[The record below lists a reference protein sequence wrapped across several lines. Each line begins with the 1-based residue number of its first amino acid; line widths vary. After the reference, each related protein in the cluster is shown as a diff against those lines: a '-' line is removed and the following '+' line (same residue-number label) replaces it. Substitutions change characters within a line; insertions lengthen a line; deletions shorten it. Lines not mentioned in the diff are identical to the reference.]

1 MTKNYDLVVIG
12 GGPAGYAAALYGS
25 AAGLE
30 VAVVEEN
37 KIGGT
42 CLHVGCIPAKELLET
57 ASVLRTVRQ
66 AKDFGI
72 ETSQEPVIDLSISQN
87 RKQTVIDQL
96 FTGLNSLLTG
106 REVAIYSGKGFL
118 SSDRK
123 IEIKKENETEIIQGK
138 NVLLAT
144 GSTPRTIEGFEI
156 DGEIVMTSDEF
167 LSLENIPDRVAVI
180 GGGAIGCEFASLL
193 NDLGSAVTLL
203 ESLDEILPG
212 CDKDISTSLRRSF
225 SKKGIDVQTGV
236 KVEGHERKE
245 QKTTVSW
252 SREGDVNQIEV
263 DLVVISVGRQPNG
276 HSAGLQNT
284 EVEVDQKGFI
294 EVDERLKTKEQ
305 GVWAA
310 GDVINTPQLAH
321 LGFAEGIFA
330 VKEILGENPVPIDPE
345 TVPWCIYCDPEVAF
359 AGLTEEKAKAA
370 GYEVTVSKHRY
381 TGNGRAMII
390 GETDGLVKV
399 VAEKNANGKAGRI
412 LGVHMV
418 GPWVTEQLGQA
429 YLAVNLEST
438 VDEVANH
445 IQAHPTLSE
454 LFGETV
460 MSLTG
465 RSLHG

>member
-25 AAGLE
+25 AAGLK
-30 VAVVEEN
+30 VAIVEEN

-57 ASVLRTVRQ
+57 ASVLRSVRQ

-72 ETSQEPVIDLSISQN
+72 ETSQEPVVDLSISQN
-87 RKQTVIDQL
+87 RKQTIIDQL
-96 FTGLNSLLTG
+96 FTGLNSLLAG
-106 REVAIYSGKGFL
+106 REVTIYSGTGL
-118 SSDRK
+118 LGANRK
-123 IEIKKENETEIIQGK
+123 IEIQQNGETEIIQGT

-144 GSTPRTIEGFEI
+144 GSTPRTIQGFEI
-156 DGEIVMTSDEF
+156 DGETVMTSDEF
-167 LSLENIPDRVAVI
+167 LSIEETPDRVAVI

-193 NDLGSAVTLL
+193 NDLGSSVTLL

-212 CDKDISTSLRRSF
+212 CDKDVSTAVRRSF
-225 SKKGIDVQTGV
+225 IKKGIDIQTGV
-236 KVEGHERKE
+236 QVEGHEGDAG
-245 QKTTVSW
+245 KTTVSW
-252 SREGDVNQIEV
+252 SDKGEENQREV
-263 DLVVISVGRQPNG
+263 DLVVVAVGRKPNG
-276 HSAGLQNT
+276 HTAGLQDT
-284 EVEVDQKGFI
+284 EVVVDEKGFI
-294 EVDERLKTKEQ
+294 EVDGKLKTKEQ

-321 LGFAEGIFA
+321 VGFAEGIFV
-330 VKEILGENPVPIDPE
+330 VKEILGESPVEIDPS

-359 AGLTEEKAKAA
+359 AGLTEESAKTA
-370 GYEVTVSKHRY
+370 GYEVTISKHRY
-381 TGNGRAMII
+381 SGNGRAMII
-390 GETDGLVKV
+390 GETEGLVKV
-399 VAEKNANGKAGRI
+399 VAETDESGKAGRI
-412 LGVHMV
+412 LGVHMA
-418 GPWVTEQLGQA
+418 GPLVTEQLGQA
-429 YLAVNLEST
+429 YLAVNLEAT

>member
-123 IEIKKENETEIIQGK
+123 IEIKKENETEIIQGR

-193 NDLGSAVTLL
+193 NDLGSVVTLL

-276 HSAGLQNT
+276 HSAVLQNT

-381 TGNGRAMII
+381 SGNGRAMII

>member
-25 AAGLE
+25 SAGLK
-30 VAVVEEN
+30 VAIVEEN

-57 ASVLRTVRQ
+57 ASVLRSVRQ

-72 ETSQEPVIDLSISQN
+72 ETSQEPVVDLSISQN
-87 RKQTVIDQL
+87 RKQTIIDQL
-96 FTGLNSLLTG
+96 FTGLNSLLAG
-106 REVAIYSGKGFL
+106 REVTIYSGTGL
-118 SSDRK
+118 LGVNRK
-123 IEIKKENETEIIQGK
+123 IEIQQSGETEIIQGT

-144 GSTPRTIEGFEI
+144 GSTPRTIQGFEI
-156 DGEIVMTSDEF
+156 DGKTVMTSDEF
-167 LSLENIPDRVAVI
+167 LSIEETPDRVAVI

-193 NDLGSAVTLL
+193 NDLGSSVTLL

-212 CDKDISTSLRRSF
+212 CDKDVSTAVRRSF
-225 SKKGIDVQTGV
+225 IKKGIDIQTGV
-236 KVEGHERKE
+236 QVEGHEGDAG
-245 QKTTVSW
+245 KTTVSW
-252 SREGDVNQIEV
+252 SDKGEENQREV
-263 DLVVISVGRQPNG
+263 DLVVVAVGRKPNG
-276 HSAGLQNT
+276 HTAGLQDT
-284 EVEVDQKGFI
+284 EVVVDEKGFI
-294 EVDERLKTKEQ
+294 EVDGKLKTKEQ

-321 LGFAEGIFA
+321 VGFAEGIFV
-330 VKEILGENPVPIDPE
+330 VKEILGESPVEIDPS

-359 AGLTEEKAKAA
+359 AGLTEESAKTA
-370 GYEVTVSKHRY
+370 GYEVTISKHRY
-381 TGNGRAMII
+381 SGNGRAMII
-390 GETDGLVKV
+390 GETEGLVKV
-399 VAEKNANGKAGRI
+399 VAETDESGKAGRI
-412 LGVHMV
+412 LGVHMA
-418 GPWVTEQLGQA
+418 GPLVTEQLGQA
-429 YLAVNLEST
+429 YLAVNLEAT

>member
-25 AAGLE
+25 SAGLK
-30 VAVVEEN
+30 VAIVEEN

-57 ASVLRTVRQ
+57 ASVLRSVRQ

-72 ETSQEPVIDLSISQN
+72 ETSQEPVVDLSISQN
-87 RKQTVIDQL
+87 RKQTIIDQL
-96 FTGLNSLLTG
+96 FTGLNSLLAG
-106 REVAIYSGKGFL
+106 REVTIYSGTGL
-118 SSDRK
+118 LGANRK
-123 IEIKKENETEIIQGK
+123 IEIQQNGETEIIQGT

-144 GSTPRTIEGFEI
+144 GSTPRTIQGFEI
-156 DGEIVMTSDEF
+156 DGKTVMTSDEF
-167 LSLENIPDRVAVI
+167 LSIEETPDRVAVI

-193 NDLGSAVTLL
+193 NDLGSSVTLL

-212 CDKDISTSLRRSF
+212 CDKDVSTAVRRSF
-225 SKKGIDVQTGV
+225 IKKGIDIQTGV
-236 KVEGHERKE
+236 QVEGHEGDAG
-245 QKTTVSW
+245 KTTVSW
-252 SREGDVNQIEV
+252 SDKGEENQREV
-263 DLVVISVGRQPNG
+263 DLVVVAVGRKPNG
-276 HSAGLQNT
+276 HTAGLQDT
-284 EVEVDQKGFI
+284 EVVVDEKGFI
-294 EVDERLKTKEQ
+294 EVDGKLKTKEQ

-321 LGFAEGIFA
+321 VGFAEGIFV
-330 VKEILGENPVPIDPE
+330 VKEILGESPVEIDPS

-359 AGLTEEKAKAA
+359 AGLTEESAKTA
-370 GYEVTVSKHRY
+370 GYEVTISKHRY
-381 TGNGRAMII
+381 SGNGRAMII
-390 GETDGLVKV
+390 GETEGLVKV
-399 VAEKNANGKAGRI
+399 VAETDESGKAGRI
-412 LGVHMV
+412 LGVHMA
-418 GPWVTEQLGQA
+418 GPLVTEQLGQA
-429 YLAVNLEST
+429 YLAVNLEAT

>member
-123 IEIKKENETEIIQGK
+123 IEIKKENETEIIQGR

-156 DGEIVMTSDEF
+156 DGELVMTSDEF

-193 NDLGSAVTLL
+193 NDLGSVVTLL

-236 KVEGHERKE
+236 KVEGHEIKD

-276 HSAGLQNT
+276 HSAGMQNT

>member
-225 SKKGIDVQTGV
+225 LKKGIDVQTGV

-381 TGNGRAMII
+381 SGNGRAMII

>member
-330 VKEILGENPVPIDPE
+330 VKEILGENPVQIYPE
-345 TVPWCIYCDPEVAF
+345 TLPWCFYCDPEVAF

-381 TGNGRAMII
+381 SGNGRAMII

>member
-25 AAGLE
+25 AAGLK
-30 VAVVEEN
+30 VAIIEEN

-57 ASVLRTVRQ
+57 ASVLRSVRQ

-72 ETSQEPVIDLSISQN
+72 ETSQEPVVDLSISQN
-87 RKQTVIDQL
+87 RKQTIIDQL
-96 FTGLNSLLTG
+96 FTGLNSLLAG
-106 REVAIYSGKGFL
+106 REVTIYSGTGL
-118 SSDRK
+118 LGPDRK
-123 IEIKKENETEIIQGK
+123 IEIQQNGETEIIQGT

-144 GSTPRTIEGFEI
+144 GSTPRTIQGFEI
-156 DGEIVMTSDEF
+156 DGKTVMTSDEF
-167 LSLENIPDRVAVI
+167 LSIEETPDRVAVI

-193 NDLGSAVTLL
+193 NDLGSSVTLL

-212 CDKDISTSLRRSF
+212 CDKDVSTAVRRSF
-225 SKKGIDVQTGV
+225 IKKGIDIQTGV
-236 KVEGHERKE
+236 QVEGHEGDTE
-245 QKTTVSW
+245 KTTVCW
-252 SREGDVNQIEV
+252 SDKGEANQREV
-263 DLVVISVGRQPNG
+263 DLVVVAVGRKPNG
-276 HSAGLQNT
+276 HTAGLQDT
-284 EVEVDQKGFI
+284 EVVVDEKGFI
-294 EVDERLKTKEQ
+294 EVDEKLRTKEQ

-321 LGFAEGIFA
+321 VGFAEGIFV
-330 VKEILGENPVPIDPE
+330 VKEILGESPVEIDPS

-359 AGLTEEKAKAA
+359 AGLTEESAKDA
-370 GYEVTVSKHRY
+370 GYKVTISKHRY
-381 TGNGRAMII
+381 SGNGRAMII
-390 GETDGLVKV
+390 GETEGLVKV
-399 VAEKNANGKAGRI
+399 VAEADESGKAGRI
-412 LGVHMV
+412 LGVHMA
-418 GPWVTEQLGQA
+418 GPLVTEQLGQA
-429 YLAVNLEST
+429 YLAVNLEAT

>member
-330 VKEILGENPVPIDPE
+330 VKEILGENPVPIDQE

-381 TGNGRAMII
+381 SGNGRAMII

>member
-25 AAGLE
+25 AAGLK
-30 VAVVEEN
+30 VAIVEEN

-57 ASVLRTVRQ
+57 ASVLRSVRQ

-72 ETSQEPVIDLSISQN
+72 AISQDPVIDLSISQN
-87 RKQTVIDQL
+87 RKQTIIDQL
-96 FTGLNSLLTG
+96 FAGLNSLLAG
-106 REVAIYSGKGFL
+106 RDVTIYSGTGL
-118 SSDRK
+118 LGANRK
-123 IEIKKENETEIIQGK
+123 IEIQQNGETEIIQGT

-144 GSTPRTIEGFEI
+144 GSTPRTIQGFEI
-156 DGEIVMTSDEF
+156 DGKTVMTSDEF
-167 LSLENIPDRVAVI
+167 LSIEKTPNRVAVI

-193 NDLGSAVTLL
+193 NDLGSSVTLL

-212 CDKDISTSLRRSF
+212 CDKDVSTAVRRSF
-225 SKKGIDVQTGV
+225 VKKGIDIQTGV
-236 KVEGHERKE
+236 QVEGHEGDAE
-245 QKTTVSW
+245 KTTVSW
-252 SREGDVNQIEV
+252 SDKGQQNQLEV
-263 DLVVISVGRQPNG
+263 DLVVIAVGRAPNG
-276 HSAGLQNT
+276 HAAGLNGT
-284 EVEVDQKGFI
+284 EVVVDEKGFI
-294 EVDERLKTKEQ
+294 EVDEKLRTNEK

-310 GDVINTPQLAH
+310 GDVVNTPQLAH
-321 LGFAEGIFA
+321 VGFAEGILV
-330 VKEILGENPVPIDPE
+330 VKEILGESPVSIDPS

-359 AGLTEEKAKAA
+359 AGLTEESAKAA
-370 GYEVTVSKHRY
+370 GYTVAISKHRY
-381 TGNGRAMII
+381 SGNGRAMII
-390 GETDGLVKV
+390 GETEGLVKV
-399 VAEKNANGKAGRI
+399 IAEADESGKAGRI
-412 LGVHMV
+412 LGVHMA
-418 GPWVTEQLGQA
+418 GPLVTEQLGQA
-429 YLAVNLEST
+429 YLAVNLEAT

>member
-25 AAGLE
+25 SAGLK
-30 VAVVEEN
+30 VAIVEEN

-57 ASVLRTVRQ
+57 ASVLRSVRQ

-72 ETSQEPVIDLSISQN
+72 ETSQEPVVDLSISQN
-87 RKQTVIDQL
+87 RKQTIIDQL
-96 FTGLNSLLTG
+96 FTGLNSLLAG
-106 REVAIYSGKGFL
+106 REVTIYSGTGL
-118 SSDRK
+118 LGANRK
-123 IEIKKENETEIIQGK
+123 IEIQQNGETEIIQGT

-144 GSTPRTIEGFEI
+144 GSTPRTIQGFEI
-156 DGEIVMTSDEF
+156 DGETVMTSDEF
-167 LSLENIPDRVAVI
+167 LSIEETPDRVAVI

-193 NDLGSAVTLL
+193 NDLGSSVTLL

-212 CDKDISTSLRRSF
+212 CDKDVSTAVRRSF
-225 SKKGIDVQTGV
+225 IKKGIDIQTGV
-236 KVEGHERKE
+236 QVEGHEGDAG
-245 QKTTVSW
+245 KTTVSW
-252 SREGDVNQIEV
+252 SDKGEENQREV
-263 DLVVISVGRQPNG
+263 DLVVVAVGRKPNG
-276 HSAGLQNT
+276 HTAGLQDT
-284 EVEVDQKGFI
+284 EVVVDEKGFI
-294 EVDERLKTKEQ
+294 EVDGKLRTKEQ

-321 LGFAEGIFA
+321 VGFAEGIFV
-330 VKEILGENPVPIDPE
+330 VKEILGESPVEIDPS

-359 AGLTEEKAKAA
+359 AGLTEESAKTA
-370 GYEVTVSKHRY
+370 GYEVTISKHRY
-381 TGNGRAMII
+381 SGNGRAMII
-390 GETDGLVKV
+390 GETEGLVKV
-399 VAEKNANGKAGRI
+399 VAETDESGKAGRI
-412 LGVHMV
+412 LGVHMA
-418 GPWVTEQLGQA
+418 GPLVTEQLGQA
-429 YLAVNLEST
+429 YLAVNLEAT

>member
-106 REVAIYSGKGFL
+106 REVTIYSGKGFL
-118 SSDRK
+118 SSDQK

-381 TGNGRAMII
+381 SGNGRAMII

>member
-96 FTGLNSLLTG
+96 FNGLNSLLTG

-381 TGNGRAMII
+381 SGNGRAMII

>member
-106 REVAIYSGKGFL
+106 REVTIYSGKGFL

-236 KVEGHERKE
+236 KVEGHEIKD

-381 TGNGRAMII
+381 SGNGRAMII

>member
-25 AAGLE
+25 AAGLK
-30 VAVVEEN
+30 VAIVEEN

-57 ASVLRTVRQ
+57 ASVLRSVRQ

-72 ETSQEPVIDLSISQN
+72 ETSQEPVVDLSISQN
-87 RKQTVIDQL
+87 RKQTIIDQL
-96 FTGLNSLLTG
+96 FTGLNSLLAG
-106 REVAIYSGKGFL
+106 REVTIYSGTGL
-118 SSDRK
+118 LGANRK
-123 IEIKKENETEIIQGK
+123 IEIQQSGETEIIQGT

-144 GSTPRTIEGFEI
+144 GSTPRTIQGFEI
-156 DGEIVMTSDEF
+156 DGKTVMTSDEF
-167 LSLENIPDRVAVI
+167 LSIEETPDRVAVI

-193 NDLGSAVTLL
+193 NDLGSSVTLL

-212 CDKDISTSLRRSF
+212 CDKDVSTAVRRSF
-225 SKKGIDVQTGV
+225 IKKGIDIQTGV
-236 KVEGHERKE
+236 QVEGHEGDTG
-245 QKTTVSW
+245 KTTVSW
-252 SREGDVNQIEV
+252 SDKGEANQREV
-263 DLVVISVGRQPNG
+263 DLVVVAVGRKPNG
-276 HSAGLQNT
+276 HTAGLQDT
-284 EVEVDQKGFI
+284 EVVVDEKGFI
-294 EVDERLKTKEQ
+294 EVDEKLRTKEQ

-321 LGFAEGIFA
+321 VGFAEGIFV
-330 VKEILGENPVPIDPE
+330 VKEILGESPVEIDPS

-359 AGLTEEKAKAA
+359 AGLTEESAKTA
-370 GYEVTVSKHRY
+370 GYKVTISKHRY
-381 TGNGRAMII
+381 SGNGRAMII
-390 GETDGLVKV
+390 GETEGLVKV
-399 VAEKNANGKAGRI
+399 VAETDESGKAGRI
-412 LGVHMV
+412 LGVHMA
-418 GPWVTEQLGQA
+418 GPLVTEQLGQA
-429 YLAVNLEST
+429 YLAVNLEAT